1 MRKWVAVLSMV
12 GFPVLSLAGQ
22 AESENAVTGILFEE
36 DMQNVTYS
44 LRQDGFVD
52 ILFGPSV
59 PDSDYARILKK
70 LKNHPDIPGVLA
82 GKGISDYCPVK

>member
-1 MRKWVAVLSMV
+1 MGKWVAVLSML
-12 GFPVLSLAGQ
+12 GFPLLSLAGQ

-36 DMQNVTYS
+36 DMPNGTYS

-59 PDSDYARILKK
+59 ADSDYARILKR
-70 LKNHPDIPGVLA
+70 LKEHPDIPGVLA
-82 GKGISDYCPVK
+82 GKGVSDYCPVK